1 MKRWAVPA
9 AMLAVLLAA
18 SLALARGGGGC
29 LAKGTSI
36 LTPAGPVAIEKLRA
50 GDPVWSISAGTLKV
64 GTVRAVSEVRA
75 DRYVEII
82 AGGETVRFTPEHPV
96 MVGPGEFRFARLL
109 RAGENVYRV
118 RGGNLSAVPV
128 ASVRQ
133 TPPREPAYNLLVMPG
148 GTFLPAG
155 VVVHNKGCF
164 LPESEILKSDG
175 TVKRISA
182 VRAGEEL
189 LAYAPEG
196 DIVHAKVINVL
207 RHSVQEYI
215 VLKTD
220 RIALRVTPEHPFY
233 VGRGTFKTLD
243 ALAIGDVIFAWDGQS
258 LSEQRIASLERVR
271 ERVRVFNLQ
280 TDHPNTFFAGGLA
293 VHNKGGG
300 GGCFPAGTMI
310 RTPSGTAPVERLSIQ
325 DRIRTVDSEGRSID
339 SGVEKLFTTLARVVR
354 VKTDRGELR
363 ATADHPVG
371 LTDGTFLEAGM
382 LQPGDAVLIWSGNAV
397 RPAAV
402 LETSTGAGKE
412 PVYNISVGRPHTFLA
427 ADFLVHNKGGS
438 SSRSSSGG
446 SRSSSGSSSGECG
459 TGCIIAITFFF
470 SFFILMIAVAIWM
483 HVKGAKSGKS
493 ENLDYLYG
501 RKTIDKKARKTA
513 KLLAFL
519 SRQDASVSAG
529 SLHSLVESTFV
540 KLQECWQKREYG
552 PMEPLLMDDLFRLHS
567 AQLQALVRN
576 HEINRIDSL
585 RVEQID
591 LVNVR
596 YTEKPDQREFT
607 ALITAS
613 ARDYYLD
620 DRTSRFLR
628 GDSGP
633 ARFQEFWTFQRSG
646 DRWLLREIEQAGES
660 DILKDENFAEM
671 LTDETVK
678 GIYEETAAE
687 EGTAGPWLE
696 KDTEEKATRIDR
708 LLNFLV
714 KTDRIWDRNLMLK
727 RARQVFLSVYLARES
742 GDPAA
747 LLPADLF
754 PNIAENLRQQLAQWR
769 MEGRT
774 VEYRNISVRKAELIL
789 VRNYTNPAKDEF
801 TVRISAHAQKIER
814 KVQMV
819 LKEQPYVTPFEE
831 YWTFGRQDKTWK
843 LKETLPPARGA
854 KLMTEENVDEDSSA
868 DQMQWYYHE
877 KRAV

>member
-9 AMLAVLLAA
+9 VVLIVLFAA
-18 SLALARGGGGC
+18 SPVLARGGGGC
-29 LAKGTSI
+29 LAKGTPVP
-36 LTPAGPVAIEKLRA
+36 TPWGSVAIERLRS
-50 GDPVWSISAGTLKV
+50 GDTVWSLSAGTLEA
-64 GTVRAVSEVRA
+64 GTVRAVREVRA
-75 DRYVEII
+75 DRFLEIT
-82 AGGETVRFTPEHPV
+82 AGGETLRITPEHPV
-96 MVGPGEFRFARLL
+96 MVGPGEFRTARLL
-109 RAGENVYRV
+109 QAGENVYRL
-118 RGGNLSAVPV
+118 RDGRLSAVPIAV
-128 ASVRQ
+128 VRRIPSRQ
-133 TPPREPAYNLLVMPG
+133 PAYNLLVMPG

-155 VVVHNKGCF
+155 IAVHNKGCF

-175 TVKRISA
+175 TNTRISE
-182 VRAGEEL
+182 VRPGDKL
-189 LAYAPEG
+189 LAFSPKG
-196 DIVHAKVINVL
+196 DIVHARVRNVL
-207 RHSVQEYI
+207 RHSVKEYI
-215 VLKTD
+215 LLKTD
-220 RIALRVTPEHPFY
+220 RTLLRVTPEHPFY

-243 ALAIGDVIFAWDGQS
+243 ALSIGDAIFAWDGRT

-280 TDHPNTFFAGGLA
+280 TDSPNTFFAGGIA

-310 RTPSGTAPVERLSIQ
+310 LTPSGAAPVERLSIL
-325 DRIRTVDSEGRSID
+325 DRIRTMDSEGRAID

-363 ATADHPVG
+363 TTADHPVG
-371 LTDGTFLEAGM
+371 LADGTFVDAGR
-382 LQPGDAVLIWSGNAV
+382 LQPGNHLLV
-397 RPAAV
+397 RRGGAWTPATV
-402 LETSTGAGKE
+402 LETSAGTQKE
-412 PVYNISVGRPHTFLA
+412 PVFNLSVGRPHTFLA

-438 SSRSSSGG
+438 SSRSSSGS
-446 SRSSSGSSSGECG
+446 SRSSSGSGSDECG
-459 TGCIIAITFFF
+459 VVCIIAITTF
-470 SFFILMIAVAIWM
+470 AAIWLLIVITVIRY
-483 HVKGAKSGKS
+483 HWKHSKSGKS

-501 RKTIDKKARKTA
+501 RKAIDKKARKTE

-519 SRQDASVSAG
+519 SRQDPSVSAE
-529 SLHSLVESTFV
+529 SLRSIADTTFL
-540 KLQECWQKREYG
+540 KLQECWQKRDYG
-552 PMEPLLMDDLFRLHS
+552 PMEPLLMRSLYVLHT

-585 RVEQID
+585 QVEHVD
-591 LVNVR
+591 LVNIR

-628 GDSGP
+628 GDSSP

-671 LTDETVK
+671 LTDGTMK
-678 GIYEETAAE
+678 GIYQETAQQ
-687 EGTAGPWLE
+687 EGKAGPWLE
-696 KDTEEKATRIDR
+696 QEAEEKATRIDR

-714 KTDRIWDRNLMLK
+714 KIDKIWDRGPMLE
-727 RARQVFLSVYLARES
+727 RARQIFLGVFLARES
-742 GDPAA
+742 GDPAK

-754 PNIAENLRQQLAQWR
+754 PNVAESLRRQLEQWR

-774 VEYRNISVRKAELIL
+774 VEYRNICVRKADLIL
-789 VRNYTNPAKDEF
+789 VRNFNDPAKDEF

-814 KVQMV
+814 KGQTV

-831 YWTFGRQDKTWK
+831 YWTFGRLDNAWK
-843 LKETLPPARGA
+843 LKEVLPPARGVKRMA
-854 KLMTEENVDEDSSA
+854 EENVDEDSSA
-868 DQMQWYYHE
+868 EQMQWYYRE